1 MNQENSV
8 YEYKWEL
15 VAINKKEKIEFKYNI
30 SPELVTD
37 ILRKIV
43 INEMGDEIE
52 VSEGIYTYIKNN
64 IRESIIKDCE
74 ENSNMINE
82 KWIHDFLNRQ
92 YDTVDTKKIIYLLE
106 KIEENRK

>member
-43 INEMGDEIE
+43 ING
-52 VSEGIYTYIKNN
+52 G
-64 IRESIIKDCE
+64 
-74 ENSNMINE
+74 
-82 KWIHDFLNRQ
+82 
-92 YDTVDTKKIIYLLE
+92 
-106 KIEENRK
+106 